1 MEPLHYSTAFLTLVS
16 DTVTYTLVKGT
27 YGDGYKTQTDT
38 LKTIG
43 SDMLITYHADC
54 YLISLQNMTELTVG
68 SQLARLLRHFDV
80 SSAFRAPPRLTAPP
94 SMHIRS
100 CTRLLVNRD
109 FDYDYDHF
117 LPSPSLPSLP

>member
-16 DTVTYTLVKGT
+16 DTVALVKGT

-80 SSAFRAPPRLTAPP
+80 SLAFRAPPRFTAPP

-109 FDYDYDHF
+109 FDFDFDLSIF
-117 LPSPSLPSLP
+117 TVLPDNHYHV